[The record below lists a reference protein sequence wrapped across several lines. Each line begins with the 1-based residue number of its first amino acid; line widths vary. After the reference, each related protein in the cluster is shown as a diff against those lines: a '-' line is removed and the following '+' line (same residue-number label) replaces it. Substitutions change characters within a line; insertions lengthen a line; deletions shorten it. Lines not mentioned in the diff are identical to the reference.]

1 MGEGGLSNYGKEKV
15 TLLSFVSWV
24 FPLFW
29 LFLTL
34 PALTLSLAPFL
45 FLSPAQ
51 SRVPRVLYV
60 LVSLHRCAVCANMV
74 SLMCFSCFLALREAL

>member
-29 LFLTL
+29 LFLTR

-51 SRVPRVLYV
+51 SRVPPGPLCSSIVTQVCGVCEYGQSYV
-60 LVSLHRCAVCANMV
+60 
-74 SLMCFSCFLALREAL
+74 FFLFFGLA